1 MANANNLT
9 KDRAARSKGLNFT
22 VNVRMSREEIE
33 AARRLGNGNISMGLR
48 LAIRYANGRDMKPIK
63 LSTMLRS
70 AAVLAAELE
79 DAKGGVTPWSV
90 AWPFSYQLEETAKTL
105 VPLDKEADAVLLHL
119 VNTVVHIVIPVRDN
133 GPEMSLN
140 SFIN

>member
-1 MANANNLT
+1 MANTNNLT
-9 KDRAARSKGLNFT
+9 KDRTARNKGLNFT

-48 LAIRYANGRDMKPIK
+48 WAIRYANGRNMQPIK

-79 DAKGGVTPWSV
+79 DAKGGVTP
-90 AWPFSYQLEETAKTL
+90 
-105 VPLDKEADAVLLHL
+105 
-119 VNTVVHIVIPVRDN
+119 
-133 GPEMSLN
+133 
-140 SFIN
+140 